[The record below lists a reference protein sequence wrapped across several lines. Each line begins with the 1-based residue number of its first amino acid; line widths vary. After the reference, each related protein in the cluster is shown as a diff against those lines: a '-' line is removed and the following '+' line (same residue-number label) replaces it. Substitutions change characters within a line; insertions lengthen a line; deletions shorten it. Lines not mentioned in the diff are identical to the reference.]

1 MKPFFSRV
9 ERCLCTVAS
18 DVSFS
23 EVAISLETRR
33 IAVFIEETDQVVQ
46 NLFLPLRQRH
56 PYPLFRLASQS
67 VGESKAKVNS
77 TKGQCTFQCAQ
88 APRPY
93 KLSRPQVR
101 FQTSF
106 MAIDSQKAAQ

>member
-1 MKPFFSRV
+1 MHCR
-9 ERCLCTVAS
+9 ERRKLQRGC
-18 DVSFS
+18 DF
-23 EVAISLETRR
+23 LETRR

-77 TKGQCTFQCAQ
+77 TKGQVVTHFELW
-88 APRPY
+88 PTG
-93 KLSRPQVR
+93 QV
-101 FQTSF
+101 F
-106 MAIDSQKAAQ
+106 MILALFEHAKAY